1 MLLLMRARALFL
13 SLLLSFSAA
22 AQTRYY
28 AGQFSTNWNTS
39 GYHGHDQPCF
49 FTPDCD
55 DDDFVRAN
63 LDNSIGLRA
72 GAERD
77 YGTWRSLHFVGAADL
92 SYSDTEYNISQSN
105 LGIISG
111 AVAGGVE
118 VFVWRVALGARVA
131 AGPFVTTD
139 VTVGARAY
147 GEVDVTVPVTP
158 RAWLRIGFREVVMA
172 PFYDG
177 ELNFDNSSEPDASL
191 RSRDVSLL
199 LVANR
204 EMPGVTP
211 WELVTGTGISSPYG
225 RGLSK
230 ALFTRLGVQRALT
243 PSLDGQFSWTSS
255 AHESYLPGVF
265 MGFPENFRSKTIDA
279 FGISVRGT
287 RELSSDFVAFA
298 KGGAEAADWA
308 DEHELLVD
316 NGEVVKGGFELGVV
330 VGGGVRYQVR
340 DTALGVEAFAE
351 HVWWPGIGLGEVRT
365 GVALVID

>member
-1 MLLLMRARALFL
+1 MLFSMRARAAFL
-13 SLLLSFSAA
+13 SVLLSFSAA

-39 GYHGHDQPCF
+39 GYHGHDQPCV

-63 LDNSIGLRA
+63 LDNSIGFRA

-77 YGTWRSLHFVGAADL
+77 YGSWRGLRLVGAADL
-92 SYSDTEYNISQSN
+92 SYADTEYNISQRN

-118 VFVWRVALGARVA
+118 VDVWRVAVGARVA

-139 VTVGARAY
+139 LTVGARAY
-147 GEVDVTVPVTP
+147 GELALTVPVTP
-158 RAWLRIGFREVVMA
+158 RAALRVGFREVVMA
-172 PFYDG
+172 PHYDG
-177 ELNFDNSSEPDASL
+177 ELNLDNSSEPDASL

-199 LVANR
+199 LVA
-204 EMPGVTP
+204 TP
-211 WELVTGTGISSPYG
+211 RTSGQSPWQFVAGTGISSPYG

-230 ALFTRLGVQRALT
+230 ALFTRLGVERAIT
-243 PSLDGQFSWTSS
+243 PSLDGQFSLTSS

-265 MGFPENFRSKTIDA
+265 MGFPGNFRSKTIDA
-279 FGISVRGT
+279 FGLSVRGT
-287 RELSSDFVAFA
+287 RQLSPKFTGFA
-298 KGGAEAADWA
+298 KAGAEAADWA

-316 NGEVVKGGFELGVV
+316 HGEVVEGGFELGVV
-330 VGGGVRYQVR
+330 VGGGVRYQLR
-340 DTALGVEAFAE
+340 DSLGVEAFAE
-351 HVWWPGIGLGEVRT
+351 HVWWPGIGVGEVRT

>member
-1 MLLLMRARALFL
+1 MLVSMRARALFL
-13 SLLLSFSAA
+13 SVILSFSAA

-63 LDNSIGLRA
+63 LDNSIGFRA

-77 YGTWRSLHFVGAADL
+77 YGTWRGLRLVGGVDL
-92 SYSDTEYNISQSN
+92 SFTDTEYNITQNN
-105 LGIISG
+105 LGIISA

-118 VFVWRVALGARVA
+118 VDVWRVALGARIA
-131 AGPFVTTD
+131 AGPVVTTD
-139 VTVGARAY
+139 LTAGAQAY
-147 GEVDVTVPVTP
+147 GELALTVPVTP
-158 RAWLRIGFREVVMA
+158 RAALRVGFREVVMT

-199 LVANR
+199 LVAT
-204 EMPGVTP
+204 PGKPGSSP
-211 WELVTGTGISSPYG
+211 WQFSTASGISSPHG

-230 ALFTRLGVQRALT
+230 ALFTRLAVQRALT
-243 PSLDGQFSWTSS
+243 PSLDGELSLTSS

-265 MGFPENFRSKTIDA
+265 MGFPGNFRSKTIDA
-279 FGISVRGT
+279 FGLSVRGT
-287 RELSSDFVAFA
+287 RSLSSGFVGFA
-298 KGGAEAADWA
+298 KAGAEAADWA
-308 DEHELLVD
+308 DEHELLID
-316 NGEVVKGGFELGVV
+316 DGEVVEGGFELGVV
-330 VGGGVRYQVR
+330 VGGGVRYQLR
-340 DTALGVEAFAE
+340 ESLGVEVFAE
-351 HVWWPGIGLGEVRT
+351 HVWWPGIGVGEVRT
-365 GVALVID
+365 GIALVID